1 LLSVATAVA
10 ARAQTLTTLASF
22 NVIDGQFPEGPLVQG
37 KDGNFYGETS
47 YGGAGDHGIIFKIT
61 PQGTLTT
68 LYSFCAQYACS
79 DGATPSSGLVQGTD
93 GNFYGTTGCNG
104 QYGHGTVFKL
114 TPQGA
119 LTTLYRFGWVDGA
132 YPCAG
137 LTQGADGNF
146 YGTTSFGGVYVAP
159 YFPGGTV
166 FRITPT
172 GTLTTLYS
180 FCAQSGCA
188 DGKEPLGL
196 TQGTDGNFYG
206 TTFAGGANGNYGTI
220 FKLTPE
226 GTLTTLYSFCAQSGC
241 IDGYYP
247 LAIIQGTDGNFYGTT
262 TEDEANRQYGTVFKL
277 TLQGALTTLYSFCTQ
292 NYCTDGDNPGG
303 LIQGTDGNFYGM
315 TGFGGANENGSVFKI
330 TPEGAL
336 TTLYSFCSLIGCRD
350 GERPGGRITQG
361 TDGNFYGTTYYGGT
375 DGVGIVFSLALRGA
389 PVASISPARLAFGSW
404 ANDNTSAAENVML
417 TNTGTTPLS
426 FFGVTF
432 TGANAGDFAQTDTC
446 STSVDPGMSCYI
458 QVTFTP
464 STLGAET
471 ATLNFNDN
479 AANSPQTVALSG
491 TGSAPVL
498 LGPASG
504 NLGVVPIHTPSQTAT
519 FTLAN
524 VQSVA
529 LSISS
534 ITLSNPDF
542 SQTNNCGSSLAAHA
556 LCTISVSFT
565 PTTVGTET
573 ATLTINDSGSN
584 SPQTVSLTG
593 AGK

>member
-1 LLSVATAVA
+1 MRAVSWYRRACLLCLLSVATAVA

-166 FRITPT
+166 FRI
-172 GTLTTLYS
+172 
-180 FCAQSGCA
+180 
-188 DGKEPLGL
+188 
-196 TQGTDGNFYG
+196 
-206 TTFAGGANGNYGTI
+206 
-220 FKLTPE
+220 TPE

-417 TNTGTTPLS
+417 TNTGTTTLS

-573 ATLTINDSGSN
+573 ATLTINGSASN